1 MYIINMQSIIKHL
14 TILTFH
20 ENNGVEKPLFLF
32 FEHYPLPSFVIAQ
45 FFANQLYQ
53 SSSTIVFFLNSFDKT
68 NS

>member
-1 MYIINMQSIIKHL
+1 MNKQSIIKHL

-20 ENNGVEKPLFLF
+20 ESNGPLKSRCFYFLNI
-32 FEHYPLPSFVIAQ
+32 YPLPSFVIAQ